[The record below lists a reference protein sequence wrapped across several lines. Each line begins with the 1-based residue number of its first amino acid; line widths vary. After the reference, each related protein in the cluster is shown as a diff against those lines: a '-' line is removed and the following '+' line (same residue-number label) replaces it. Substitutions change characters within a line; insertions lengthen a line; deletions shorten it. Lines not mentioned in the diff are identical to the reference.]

1 VPFPTAYLPVRQLA
15 IINEHVYHPCRPL
28 LQSSGIIM
36 ALTHLP
42 NELLVKIISHVL
54 PEGFESAA
62 LTCRRVHAI
71 CLPFVE
77 RHNRLRSQFH
87 DFDYREIK
95 SDPSFTIRT
104 TFDLIVRIAIEPI
117 VARYVRNAHFRVDEC
132 FTSGR
137 PREFNPDYS
146 CGDAVPKLLAASPYL
161 VEAGLDWQEY
171 YNEIEKDLQASRYSQ
186 NAAAFLLTL
195 LPNVKTLSLPHR
207 WNPDPTTVKLIDV
220 IVRKAKESHHHPFDT
235 PSLAQTTEFSM
246 KLHKR
251 YDLGAAS
258 PFLALPR
265 IQTFYAP
272 ICVTNNNVS
281 HRSICPSIDRYG
293 GFARTLRSVHLMYCS
308 IDHVGIAEL
317 LNQTPN
323 LRTLVYSHTTSSIDG
338 FRYHKWDIC
347 KFVTAIERVAG
358 SHLVE
363 LLVSIYTLR
372 GSVAPGKASMR
383 NFQRLQ
389 RLEFPLEIASCNMV
403 AAATSVEGLQINQEV
418 DLPEPFIFG
427 DLVPASVS
435 QLSLLSRGT
444 NGHVEALERL
454 FRGFVANKES
464 QLPALGEIYL
474 SCPVGADDAYKE
486 QGANLVAY
494 TKKVGVIMQLE
505 LRSSYDGVTW
515 DEIPLP

>member
-1 VPFPTAYLPVRQLA
+1 MP
-15 IINEHVYHPCRPL
+15 
-28 LQSSGIIM
+28 
-36 ALTHLP
+36 LTHLP
-42 NELLVKIISHVL
+42 NELLVSIISHVL

-62 LTCRRVHAI
+62 LTCRRLYAI
-71 CLPFVE
+71 CLPFIE

-87 DFDYREIK
+87 NFDYREIK

-104 TFDLIVRIAIEPI
+104 TFDLIVRIAVEPV
-117 VARYVRNAHFRVDEC
+117 VARYVRNAHFKVDEF
-132 FTSGR
+132 FTSSR
-137 PREFNPDYS
+137 PREFNPDYN

-171 YNEIEKDLQASRYSQ
+171 YNEIQKDLQASRYSQ

-195 LPNVKTLSLPHR
+195 LPNVKTLSLSHR
-207 WNPDPTTVKLIDV
+207 WSPVPTTVKLIDV

-265 IQTFYAP
+265 IQTCYAP
-272 ICVTNNNVS
+272 ICVTNNNS
-281 HRSICPSIDRYG
+281 GHRSICPSIDRYG

-308 IDHVGIAEL
+308 IDDVGIAEL

-323 LRTLVYSHTTSSIDG
+323 LRTLMYSHTTRHYGGSPHDE
-338 FRYHKWDIC
+338 WDIC
-347 KFVTAIERVAG
+347 KFVTAIERVAE

-363 LLVSIYTLR
+363 LLVSIHTLR

-389 RLEFPLEIASCNMV
+389 RLEFPLEIASCNMI
-403 AAATSVEGLQINQEV
+403 AATSSVGGLQTDQEV
-418 DLPEPFIFG
+418 DSTEPFIFG

-444 NGHVEALERL
+444 NGHVKALERL
-454 FRGFVANKES
+454 FRGFVANKRS
-464 QLPALGEIYL
+464 QLPVLGEIHL

-486 QGANLVAY
+486 QGARLVAD
-494 TKKVGVIMQLE
+494 TEKVGINMQLE
-505 LRSSYDGVTW
+505 LRSSYDGLTW
-515 DEIPLP
+515 DERP